1 MSHYR
6 PFLNN
11 DWVWVTVPHFA
22 FEFNKA
28 PITIWKWCDSGY
40 ITTLG
45 YRLIKSPSC
54 QAKTRSHYRIGI
66 RQSEYINFGQVVPF
80 ANHRL

>member
-6 PFLNN
+6 PILNN
-11 DWVWVTVPHFA
+11 DYVWVTVPHLA

-28 PITIWKWCDSGY
+28 KLTIWKWCDSGY

-45 YRLIKSPSC
+45 YRLIKCPSRLGLSRN
-54 QAKTRSHYRIGI
+54 QYRIGV
-66 RQSEYINFGQVVPF
+66 RKEEYLNFQQVVPF
-80 ANHRL
+80 ATNRL